1 MQVATH
7 IHVKGAREH
16 NLKNLELRIP
26 RGKMVVI
33 TGPSGSGKSSLAF
46 DTLYAEGYRKY
57 IESLSTQARQVLDQL
72 KRPDVDFIHGLS
84 PVLAIE
90 QRTGGGGPRTTIATA
105 TEIADYAQL
114 LWALAG
120 EQYCPKDGGRIVQRS
135 LDDNVQRILAECAGE
150 RIMLLAP
157 FMRAKPS
164 VLRDEL
170 PRLRQRGFQRVR
182 LDGEV
187 KTLEDPKLVPVGVG
201 TKEIEVDLVID
212 RLVATVDQRSRIA
225 DSLELAFREGKD
237 RASVLAQR
245 SADAPWRELTLSQS
259 LACEIC
265 GDVFDALTPRHFS
278 FSHREGA
285 CPACDGIG
293 RKLKFVP
300 ELIIADPEK
309 SVREGAIKPWRI
321 GGKNLIIKHNALLKQ
336 LAEQLPFDP
345 DVPWRKLPPETQRV
359 LLFGAGERQFA
370 FKLRRMREAKAMP
383 FPGVIADLEESFR
396 HTDSDGFRAR
406 LTTFMI
412 SGECPE
418 CHGKRLNRRSAAVVV
433 KAENRKLET
442 GNPGAA
448 LNAQRLTLNA
458 QRAEPGNADPL
469 AGAAPSAPLG
479 GNGAPAFGRAAT
491 PLAASDQGGR
501 AATPSFAT
509 PTEGGP
515 LAAST
520 EGAERSQR
528 PTDSQ
533 SAIRNPQSLSF
544 PDFMALD
551 VETAHR
557 FATELVAAHGK
568 NDALR
573 DVVTGIEQRLHFLL
587 ETGLG
592 YLTLDRDYGT
602 LSGGEAQ
609 RVRLATQLGMGLVG
623 VIYVLDE
630 PSIGLHPH
638 DNQKLLDTLV
648 ALRDRGNTVLVVE
661 HDEDTMRIADELIE
675 LGPEAGIEG
684 GYLLFQGT
692 PAECGRLSIKQSR
705 TGPFLSRAMSV
716 VRDTKLKEPDGAWLT
731 VREARANNLKGIDV
745 RFPIG
750 LLTCV
755 TGVSGS
761 GKSTLVLDILAAAA
775 GRKLNGAKT
784 IPAKH
789 RHIENLDFFEK
800 LVQVDQDPI
809 GRSPRSNPASYVD
822 LLPLLRDLYA
832 QVPLAKVRG
841 YKASRFSF
849 NVRGGRC
856 ERCQGDGVIKLDMQ
870 FMPDAYAPCPSCGG
884 RRFNRETLE
893 ILFHGKS
900 IADVLD
906 MTVREAIRLFRN
918 IPRVIDKLETLDAV
932 GLGYL
937 TLGQSATT
945 LSGGEAQRIK
955 LALELSKKQQ
965 GSTLYILD
973 EPTTGLHWVDIQK
986 LMDLLFKL
994 RDAGNTIIVIEH
1006 NLDVI
1011 NLADWVIDLGPGGGR
1026 HGGELIF
1033 AGPRTEIE
1041 TAEHSLTGQALKKWR
1056 EAGSGAT

>member
-1 MQVATH
+1 MQAATH

-26 RGKMVVI
+26 RGKLVVI

-46 DTLYAEGYRKY
+46 DTIYAEGYRKY
-57 IESLSTQARQVLDQL
+57 MESLSTQARQALDQL

-90 QRTGGGGPRTTIATA
+90 QRTGAGGPRSTIATA

-114 LWALAG
+114 LWALCG

-135 LDDNVQRILAECAGE
+135 LDDNVQRILTECAGE
-150 RIMLLAP
+150 RVILLAP
-157 FMRAKPS
+157 AMRAKPS
-164 VLRDEL
+164 VLREEL

-187 KTLEDPKLVPVGVG
+187 RNLDEPKILPSG
-201 TKEIEVDLVID
+201 TQEIAVDLVVD
-212 RLVATVDQRSRIA
+212 RLVANADQRSRLA

-237 RASVLAQR
+237 RAIVLAQK
-245 SADAPWRELTLSQS
+245 SAESPWREIPLSQS

-265 GDVFDALTPRHFS
+265 GDVFEKLTPRHFS
-278 FSHREGA
+278 FNHSEGA
-285 CPACDGIG
+285 CTTCGGLG
-293 RKLKFVP
+293 RKLRFVP
-300 ELIIADPEK
+300 ELIVPDAEK

-336 LAEQLPFDP
+336 LAEQLPFDA
-345 DVPWRKLPPETQRV
+345 DLPWSKLPEETRQA

-370 FKLRRMREAKAMP
+370 FKLRRMREAKAMS
-383 FPGVIADLEESFR
+383 FPGVIADLEDSFR

-406 LTTFMI
+406 LTSFMV

-418 CHGKRLNRRSAAVVV
+418 CHGTRLNARSGAVRIRV
-433 KAENRKLET
+433 AGDES
-442 GNPGAA
+442 PG
-448 LNAQRLTLNA
+448 
-458 QRAEPGNADPL
+458 
-469 AGAAPSAPLG
+469 
-479 GNGAPAFGRAAT
+479 
-491 PLAASDQGGR
+491 
-501 AATPSFAT
+501 
-509 PTEGGP
+509 
-515 LAAST
+515 
-520 EGAERSQR
+520 
-528 PTDSQ
+528 
-533 SAIRNPQSLSF
+533 LSF
-544 PDFMALD
+544 PQFMAHD
-551 VETAHR
+551 VGQAHT
-557 FATELVAAHGK
+557 FAREVVKTFAD
-568 NDALR
+568 NDAVG
-573 DVVTGIEQRLHFLL
+573 DVVNGIEQRLHFLL
-587 ETGLG
+587 ETGLS
-592 YLTLDRDYGT
+592 YLTLDRDYAT

-609 RVRLATQLGMGLVG
+609 RVRLATQLGMGLMG

-661 HDEDTMRIADELIE
+661 HDEDTMRLADEIIE
-675 LGPEAGIEG
+675 LGPEAGTEG
-684 GYLLFQGT
+684 GELLFQGT
-692 PAECGRLSIKQSR
+692 PAACMELSAKMSR
-705 TGPFLSRAMSV
+705 TGPYLAR
-716 VRDTKLKEPDGAWLT
+716 KLGVLKDAKTKEPDDAWLT
-731 VREARANNLKGIDV
+731 VREARANNLRGVDA

-761 GKSTLVLDILAAAA
+761 GKSTLVNDVLAAVAA
-775 GRKLNGAKT
+775 RKLNGAKT
-784 IPAKH
+784 LPGKH
-789 RHIENLDFFEK
+789 RHVENLDFFEK
-800 LVQVDQDPI
+800 LVQVDQEPI
-809 GRSPRSNPASYVD
+809 GRSPRSNPATYVG
-822 LLPLLRDLYA
+822 LLDLLRDLFA
-832 QVPLAKVRG
+832 QLPLAKVRG

-893 ILFHGKS
+893 VLFHGKS
-900 IADVLD
+900 IADVLEL
-906 MTVREAIRLFRN
+906 TVRDAIKLFRN
-918 IPRVIDKLETLDAV
+918 IPRVMDKLQTLEAV

-945 LSGGEAQRIK
+945 LSGGEAQRLK
-955 LALELSKKQQ
+955 LSLELSKRQQ
-965 GSTLYILD
+965 GRTLYILD

-1026 HGGELIF
+1026 EGGEIVF
-1033 AGPRTEIE
+1033 AGTRAEIE
-1041 TAEHSLTGQALKKWR
+1041 GAERSLTGQALAKWR
-1056 EAGSGAT
+1056 AAAPV

>member
-1 MQVATH
+1 MQAATH
-7 IHVKGAREH
+7 IHIKGAREH
-16 NLKNLELRIP
+16 NLKNLELRVP
-26 RGKMVVI
+26 RGKLVVI

-46 DTLYAEGYRKY
+46 DTIYAEGYRKY
-57 IESLSTQARQVLDQL
+57 MESLSTQARQVLEQL

-90 QRTGGGGPRTTIATA
+90 QRTGGGGPRTTIATS

-114 LWALAG
+114 LWALCG
-120 EQYCPKDGGRIVQRS
+120 EQRCPRDGGRVVQRS
-135 LDDNVQRILAECAGE
+135 LDDNVQRVLTECAGE
-150 RIMLLAP
+150 RVMLLAP
-157 FMRAKPS
+157 AMRAKPS

-187 KTLEDPKLVPVGVG
+187 RSLDEPKLISTGA
-201 TKEIEVDLVID
+201 KEIEVDLVID
-212 RLVATVDQRSRIA
+212 RLVVGADQRSRLA
-225 DSLELAFREGKD
+225 DSLELTFREGGD
-237 RASVLAQR
+237 RAIVLAQAT
-245 SADAPWRELTLSQS
+245 ADGPWRELPLSQS

-265 GDVFDALTPRHFS
+265 GDVFEKLTPRHFS
-278 FSHREGA
+278 FNHKEGA
-285 CPACDGIG
+285 CPTCGGLG
-293 RKLKFVP
+293 RKLRFVP
-300 ELIIADPEK
+300 ELVVPDPEK

-345 DVPWRKLPPETQRV
+345 DIPWRTLPAETRDAI
-359 LLFGAGERQFA
+359 LLGAGERQFA

-383 FPGVIADLEESFR
+383 FPGVIADLEESWR
-396 HTDSDGFRAR
+396 HTDSEGFRAR
-406 LTTFMI
+406 LTTFMVA
-412 SGECPE
+412 GDCPE
-418 CHGKRLNRRSAAVVV
+418 CHGTRLNARSGAVRL
-433 KAENRKLET
+433 ALGT
-442 GNPGAA
+442 APAGDAGGDPAA
-448 LNAQRLTLNA
+448 LQPAYTYPEFTSLDIGEAHAVAR
-458 QRAEPGNADPL
+458 RA
-469 AGAAPSAPLG
+469 
-479 GNGAPAFGRAAT
+479 
-491 PLAASDQGGR
+491 
-501 AATPSFAT
+501 
-509 PTEGGP
+509 
-515 LAAST
+515 
-520 EGAERSQR
+520 
-528 PTDSQ
+528 
-533 SAIRNPQSLSF
+533 
-544 PDFMALD
+544 
-551 VETAHR
+551 
-557 FATELVAAHGK
+557 VAAYGA
-568 NDALR
+568 NDAV
-573 DVVTGIEQRLHFLL
+573 DEVVTGIEQRLHFLT
-587 ETGLG
+587 ETGLS
-592 YLTLDRDYGT
+592 YLTLDRDYTT

-609 RVRLATQLGMGLVG
+609 RVRLATQLGMGLMG

-638 DNQKLLDTLV
+638 DNQKLLETLI

-661 HDEDTMRIADELIE
+661 HDEDTMRSADELIE
-675 LGPEAGIEG
+675 LGPDAGTEG
-684 GYLLFQGT
+684 GRLLFQGT
-692 PAECGRLSIKQSR
+692 PAACAALPAKVSR
-705 TGPFLSRAMSV
+705 TGPYLARTLGVIKDAA
-716 VRDTKLKEPDGAWLT
+716 TKPPDDAWLT
-731 VREARANNLKGIDV
+731 VREARANNLRGIDA

-761 GKSTLVLDILAAAA
+761 GKSTLVNDVLAAGAA
-775 GRKLNGAKT
+775 RKLNGAKT
-784 IPAKH
+784 IPGKH

-800 LVQVDQDPI
+800 LVQVDQEPI
-809 GRSPRSNPASYVD
+809 GRSPRSNPATYVD
-822 LLPLLRDLYA
+822 LLGLLRDLFA

-870 FMPDAYAPCPSCGG
+870 FMADVYAPCPSCGG

-906 MTVREAIRLFRN
+906 MTVREAITLFRN
-918 IPRVIDKLETLDAV
+918 IPRVMDKLTTLEAV

-955 LALELSKKQQ
+955 LSLELSKRQQ
-965 GSTLYILD
+965 GKTLYILD

-994 RDAGNTIIVIEH
+994 RDAGNTVIVIEH

-1011 NLADWVIDLGPGGGR
+1011 NMADWIIDLGPGGGR
-1026 HGGELIF
+1026 EGGDIVF
-1033 AGPRTEIE
+1033 AGPRRDVEVSPR
-1041 TAEHSLTGQALKKWR
+1041 SLTGAALKRWS
-1056 EAGSGAT
+1056 AGGRPA